1 MGVLSQII
9 YSCLIV
15 FTSYAFKNTRH
26 SIILNEK
33 ISTSSRSYMSPPS
46 TYSKVEKDCL
56 NSINKFLKS
65 EPQTKRFSVDVLTPG
80 LNPKLEQ
87 KAILLQE
94 YLFAL
99 VYEISLILSIQFSS
113 IKLCF
118 PSIGDAASYQVSSQL
133 SFSLCFVL

>member
-1 MGVLSQII
+1 MGILSQII

-15 FTSYAFKNTRH
+15 FTSYAFKNIRH
-26 SIILNEK
+26 DIVRHEK
-33 ISTSSRSYMSPPS
+33 ICNSRSYMSPPS